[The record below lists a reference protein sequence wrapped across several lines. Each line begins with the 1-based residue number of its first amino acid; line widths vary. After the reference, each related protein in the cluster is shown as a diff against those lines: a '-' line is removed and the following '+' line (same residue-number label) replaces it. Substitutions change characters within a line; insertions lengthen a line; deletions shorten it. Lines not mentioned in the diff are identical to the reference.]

1 MIGSFPLRMEE
12 AFLSLSRG
20 SGRVRV
26 EDEQV
31 ETITY
36 RMVKQQGPTV
46 PRRKLH
52 SASYDKP

>member
-1 MIGSFPLRMEE
+1 MQE
-12 AFLSLSRG
+12 AFLSLRGG

-36 RMVKQQGPTV
+36 RMAKQQGPTV
-46 PRRKLH
+46 QRRELH